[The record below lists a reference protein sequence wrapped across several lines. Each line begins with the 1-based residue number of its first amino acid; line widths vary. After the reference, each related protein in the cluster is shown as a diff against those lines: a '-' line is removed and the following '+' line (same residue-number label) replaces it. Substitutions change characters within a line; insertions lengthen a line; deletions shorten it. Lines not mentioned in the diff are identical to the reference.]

1 MIKNKKI
8 LITGGSS
15 GLGSEL
21 IKELLNHNNEIYHLG
36 RYIEKKK
43 NLKRVI
49 CNLENIKNIK
59 KKLKILL
66 DIKKVDYV
74 FLNAGI
80 LGPIKKMT
88 SIKLKEL
95 EKVFKIN
102 FFSNKEIIDYLISNK
117 IKTHLIIAISSGAA
131 IKPKFGWYPYCSSK
145 SAFKFLV
152 ESYALEEP
160 ARKFVNIS
168 PGYIKTKMQDLIFKI
183 DEKKINSVKKFKDLN
198 KKNKIPSA
206 REVAINI
213 LNKINQLKVKN
224 VDYIDLRDR

>member
-21 IKELLNHNNEIYHLG
+21 ISELLNHNNKIYHLG
-36 RYIEKKK
+36 RFIEKKK

-59 KKLKILL
+59 KKLKILV
-66 DIKKVDYV
+66 DTKKIDYV

-80 LGPIKKMT
+80 LGPIKKIT
-88 SIKLKEL
+88 SVKVKEL

-102 FFSNKEIIDYLISNK
+102 FFSNKEILDYLIINK
-117 IKTHLIIAISSGAA
+117 IKTKLIVAISSGAA
-131 IKPKFGWYPYCSSK
+131 LKPKFGWYPYCSSK
-145 SAFKFLV
+145 SAFKFLI
-152 ESYALEEP
+152 ESYALEEST
-160 ARKFVNIS
+160 RKFVNIA
-168 PGYIKTKMQDLIFKI
+168 PGLIKTKMQDLIFKV

-198 KKNKIPSA
+198 KKNKIPSP

-224 VDYIDLRDR
+224 VDYIDLRD

>member
-21 IKELLNHNNEIYHLG
+21 ISELLNHNNKIYHLG
-36 RYIEKKK
+36 RFIEKKK

-66 DIKKVDYV
+66 DTKKIDYV

-80 LGPIKKMT
+80 LGPIKKIT
-88 SIKLKEL
+88 SINVKEL

-102 FFSNKEIIDYLISNK
+102 FFSNKEILDYLIINK
-117 IKTHLIIAISSGAA
+117 IKTKLIVAISSGAA
-131 IKPKFGWYPYCSSK
+131 LKPKIGWYPYCSSK
-145 SAFKFLV
+145 SAFKFLI

-160 ARKFVNIS
+160 TRKFVNIA
-168 PGYIKTKMQDLIFKI
+168 PGLIKTKMQDLIFKV

-198 KKNKIPSA
+198 KKNKIPSP

-213 LNKINQLKVKN
+213 LNKINQLKVKR
-224 VDYIDLRDR
+224 VDYIDLRD

>member
-21 IKELLNHNNEIYHLG
+21 ISELLNHNNKIYHLG
-36 RYIEKKK
+36 RFIEQKK

-49 CNLENIKNIK
+49 CNLEDIINIK

-66 DIKKVDYV
+66 DTKKIDYV

-80 LGPIKKMT
+80 LGPIKKIT
-88 SIKLKEL
+88 SIKVKEL

-102 FFSNKEIIDYLISNK
+102 FFSNKEILDYLIINK
-117 IKTHLIIAISSGAA
+117 IKTKLIVAISSGAA
-131 IKPKFGWYPYCSSK
+131 LKPKFGWYPYCSSK
-145 SAFKFLV
+145 SAFKFLI

-160 ARKFVNIS
+160 KRKFINIA
-168 PGYIKTKMQDLIFKI
+168 PGLIKTRMQKLIFKV

-198 KKNKIPSA
+198 KKNKIPSP

-224 VDYIDLRDR
+224 VDYIDLRD

>member
-1 MIKNKKI
+1 LIKNKKI

-21 IKELLNHNNEIYHLG
+21 ISELLNHNNKIYHLG
-36 RYIEKKK
+36 RFIEKKK

-66 DIKKVDYV
+66 DTKKIDYV

-80 LGPIKKMT
+80 LGPIKKIT
-88 SIKLKEL
+88 SIKVIEL

-102 FFSNKEIIDYLISNK
+102 FLSNKEILDYLIINK
-117 IKTHLIIAISSGAA
+117 IKTKLIVAISSGAA
-131 IKPKFGWYPYCSSK
+131 LKPKFGWYPYCSSK
-145 SAFKFLV
+145 SAFKFLI
-152 ESYALEEP
+152 ESYALEER
-160 ARKFVNIS
+160 ARKFVNIA
-168 PGYIKTKMQDLIFKI
+168 PGLIKTKMQDLIFKV

-198 KKNKIPSA
+198 KKNKIPSP

-213 LNKINQLKVKN
+213 LNKINQLKVKS
-224 VDYIDLRDR
+224 VDYIDLRN

>member
-21 IKELLNHNNEIYHLG
+21 ISELLNHNNKIYHLG
-36 RYIEKKK
+36 RFIEKKK

-66 DIKKVDYV
+66 DTKKIDYV

-80 LGPIKKMT
+80 LGPIKKIT
-88 SIKLKEL
+88 SIKVIEL

-102 FFSNKEIIDYLISNK
+102 FLSNKEILDYLIINK
-117 IKTHLIIAISSGAA
+117 IKTKLIVAISSGAA
-131 IKPKFGWYPYCSSK
+131 LKPKFGWYPYCSSK
-145 SAFKFLV
+145 SAFKFLI
-152 ESYALEEP
+152 ESYALEER
-160 ARKFVNIS
+160 ARKFVNIA
-168 PGYIKTKMQDLIFKI
+168 PGLIKTKMQDLIFKV

-198 KKNKIPSA
+198 KKNKIPSP

-213 LNKINQLKVKN
+213 LNKINQLKVKS
-224 VDYIDLRDR
+224 VDYIDLRN

>member
-1 MIKNKKI
+1 LIKNKKI

-213 LNKINQLKVKN
+213 LNIINQLKVKN

>member
-1 MIKNKKI
+1 LIKNKKI